1 MIGREYFLI
10 NDLLVCCCLVL
21 QGQRAKPKHVPTVEE
36 VRMWKGSQYWLGG
49 AAAAVGAYI
58 LLSGQYVQFQT
69 VEEDDPDAL
78 VLADD
83 DDNDDHD
90 HDG

>member
-1 MIGREYFLI
+1 MSGP
-10 NDLLVCCCLVL
+10 CVL

-49 AAAAVGAYI
+49 AAAAVGAYV

-69 VEEDDPDAL
+69 MEEDDSI

-83 DDNDDHD
+83 DDDDDHHQD
-90 HDG
+90 D